1 MISENSPWTMSHPIE
16 TSPLPGSP
24 GQKRRCRGFTLLEIL
39 IALAI
44 LTIAFASI
52 ITVSAN
58 QSVNVAY
65 LRDKTL
71 AHWLAM
77 NQMTELQINN
87 QWPSTGKQQGDA
99 EMGLHKWHW
108 VRTITKTPD
117 ERVRQIEIAIYR
129 ERGAEQA
136 VTRLVS
142 FLSQPI

>member
-1 MISENSPWTMSHPIE
+1 MSHPIDAPQ
-16 TSPLPGSP
+16 TSVTSTGASH
-24 GQKRRCRGFTLLEIL
+24 CRGFTLLEIL

-71 AHWLAM
+71 AHWVAM
-77 NQMTELQINN
+77 NQMTELQISKK
-87 QWPSTGKQQGDA
+87 WLSAGKQQGDE

-108 VRTITKTPD
+108 VRTITNTPD
-117 ERVRQIEIAIYR
+117 DRVRQVEFTIFRA
-129 ERGAEQA
+129 RGDEHP

-142 FLSQPI
+142 FLSQPGTSSK